1 MKKQDFINQLAEE
14 LEVESSVTPETALK
28 DLDEWDSMG
37 AMILIGYVSDN
48 FDVTLNADN
57 IEALT
62 TFQSLID
69 KIGAEKFS

>member
-1 MKKQDFINQLAEE
+1 MNKQEFIAELAEE
-14 LEVESSVTPETALK
+14 LEVEVAVTLETELK

-48 FDVTLNADN
+48 FNVTLNADD

-62 TFQSLID
+62 SFESLVDRIGED
-69 KIGAEKFS
+69 KFV

>member
-1 MKKQDFINQLAEE
+1 MKKQDFINELAEE
-14 LEVESSVTPETALK
+14 LEVESQVTAETVLK

-48 FDVTLNADN
+48 FDVTLNADD

-62 TFQSLID
+62 TFQSLVD
-69 KIGAEKFS
+69 KIGIEKFL

>member
-1 MKKQDFINQLAEE
+1 MNKQEFITELAEE
-14 LEVESSVTPETALK
+14 LEVEVAVTLETELK

-48 FDVTLNADN
+48 FNVTLNADD

-62 TFQSLID
+62 SFESLVDRIGED
-69 KIGAEKFS
+69 KFV